1 VRRGRRQRLSRFG
14 AGLLAIVILVVAS
27 TVGWFRL
34 NPFEKSHT
42 VRAEFAQ
49 VSNLGVR
56 SPVRIAGVEAGKV
69 TKVEPRDGGGARVTM
84 ELKPSVLPL
93 HEDARMKVRSRIF
106 LEGNF
111 FVDIQ
116 PGTPGSPELNE
127 DDVIPPSQTSAPVLL
142 GDVLATLQRDTRQDL
157 QTLLRELSTGLGGG
171 AAQSLNEGARDA
183 APALRDLAVA
193 SDASLGQQP
202 TEDIQR
208 LLRGTAKFN
217 GALSEDEEALKGV
230 VTNLGATA
238 GALASQDR
246 ALAATVPA
254 LRDTL
259 RASRPALNALD
270 AALPPLRALA
280 TEATPSV
287 RRTEPLLDA
296 ALPFT
301 RQLSALAGPTEL
313 RATTRALRVN
323 TPPID
328 RLLRVSVPLFGEGRA
343 ASRCTENVLVPFVN
357 RDFPDPDFPGN
368 SGTVNQKLMRSF
380 VGLSGESRSVDANQS
395 YFHASLVP
403 PGIQVRPAPPNSPTN
418 PPPHRPDVPCE
429 TQEPPNLDAPG
440 ANLVQ
445 TGGLSPRDASEPKRS
460 AGPSAATR
468 RRLIR
473 RAAGRVDDWYDRILE
488 RRAKALKKE
497 RKP

>member
-1 VRRGRRQRLSRFG
+1 MSGRKQRLSNFA
-14 AGLLAIVILVVAS
+14 AGLLTIVIVVAAS

-49 VSNLGVR
+49 VSNLAAR
-56 SPVRIAGVEAGKV
+56 SPVRIAGVEVGKV

-84 ELKPSVLPL
+84 ELKPSALPL
-93 HEDARMKVRSRIF
+93 HKDARLKVRSRIF

-116 PGTPGSPELNE
+116 PGTPGAPELGD

-142 GDVLATLQRDTRQDL
+142 GDVLATLQRDTRTDL
-157 QTLLRELSTGLGGG
+157 QTLLRGLSTGLGDG
-171 AAQSLNEGARDA
+171 AAESLNRGARDA

-193 SDASLGQQP
+193 SDALLGQVP
-202 TEDIQR
+202 DEDIRRAQ
-208 LLRGTAKFN
+208 RGTARLS
-217 GALSEDEEALKGV
+217 GALAEDEEALKGV
-230 VTNLGATA
+230 VSGVGATA
-238 GALASQDR
+238 GALAGQDQ
-246 ALAATVPA
+246 ALAASIPA

-259 RASRPALNALD
+259 RATRPALTALD
-270 AALPPLRALA
+270 GTLPPLRALA

-287 RRTEPLLDA
+287 RRLEPVLDA

-301 RQLSALAGPTEL
+301 RQPARWRCTEL

-323 TPPID
+323 TPAID
-328 RLLRVSVPLFGEGRA
+328 RLLRASVPLFGEGRA
-343 ASRCTENVLVPFVN
+343 ASRCTEKVLVPFVN
-357 RDFPDPDFPGN
+357 KDFPDPDFPGN
-368 SGTVNQKLMRSF
+368 SGTEPNQKLMRSF

-395 YFHASLVP
+395 YFHALLVP
-403 PGIQVRPAPPNSPTN
+403 PGLQVRPAPPDTPAN

-429 TQEPPNLDAPG
+429 NQEPPNLDAPD
-440 ANLVQ
+440 ANVIQ
-445 TGGLSPRDASEPKRS
+445 TGGLQPRDASASKRS

-468 RRLIR
+468 SRLVR
-473 RAAGRVDDWYDRILE
+473 RAAKGVDDFYEKVLE
-488 RRAKALKKE
+488 RRAKVLKKVRE
-497 RKP
+497 R